1 MVDSQAVP
9 PIPIGH
15 FAFFF
20 DFDGTLVEIKPR
32 PEDVY
37 LPAPIR
43 ALLKRLAVVSEGA
56 LALIS
61 GRSMDE
67 LASMVSPLDLPLAG
81 VHGAERR
88 DINGREQRVTLPAED
103 ISALHGAL
111 IQGLIPLTGVTLET
125 KGNAFAL
132 HYRQAPRH
140 EMSIMALAK
149 ALVGRFS
156 GLDLQPGKCV
166 VEIRP
171 QGINKG
177 NAIAAFLREAPF
189 AGRLPVFLGDD
200 LTDED
205 GFNAVNTAG
214 GLTIKVGAGETNA
227 RWRINNVNTVHAW
240 LEQTVIRNE
249 QRKRSS
255 HLQEADYESFSC
267 SL

>member
-1 MVDSQAVP
+1 
-9 PIPIGH
+9 
-15 FAFFF
+15 
-20 DFDGTLVEIKPR
+20 
-32 PEDVY
+32 
-37 LPAPIR
+37 
-43 ALLKRLAVVSEGA
+43 
-56 LALIS
+56 
-61 GRSMDE
+61 MDE
-67 LASMVSPLDLPLAG
+67 LASLVSPLDLPLAG

-88 DINGREQRVTLPAED
+88 DINGRERRVALPAED
-103 ISALHGAL
+103 LTALHGAL
-111 IQGLIPLTGVTLET
+111 IQGLVPLTGVTLET

-140 EMSIMALAK
+140 EAAIIALAERL
-149 ALVGRFS
+149 AARFN

-171 QGINKG
+171 QGISKG
-177 NAIAAFLREAPF
+177 SAIAAFMQEAPF
-189 AGRLPVFLGDD
+189 AGRVPVFLGDD

-205 GFNAVNTAG
+205 GFKAVNAAN
-214 GLTIKVGAGETNA
+214 GLTIKVGAGESEA

-240 LEQTVIRNE
+240 LEQTVVRNE